1 MNISV
6 FGLGKLGAVLAALY
20 SNKGHN
26 VIGVDKN
33 DEIILKINKKIS
45 PFDEPNL
52 QELIDN
58 SGESLQATLDAN
70 YALDNSDI
78 SFVIV
83 PTPSKEDGSFNNEF
97 VLEVLRAIAKK
108 ISVKQNFH
116 TIILSSTVLPGTCEE
131 IFLIE
136 LEKISNKK
144 AGIDFGFVY
153 SPEFIALGS
162 IVLNMSNP
170 DLILLGATDTKSS
183 QIAEEL
189 LKSVTS
195 NSPVVYRMNLIN
207 AEVVKIAINTYI
219 TTKISFA
226 NMLSELCSKLPN
238 ADGEVVNDAVGGDSR
253 IGKKYFRGAVG
264 FGGPCFP
271 RDNAALTFLME
282 SKGMPAE
289 LPKATNSINSHQIN
303 RVLQIVE
310 SNFSIYEGITILGIA
325 YKPDTPVI
333 EGSQSLL
340 LAEKLLRIGKKVM
353 LHDPLALDP
362 LINFENEY
370 AVFERNLE
378 VAINSS
384 QVLIIMTPW
393 TEYSKLSANLLNG
406 KIIID
411 CWSTLKNIEHPDSKI
426 ISLGKFQESEVG
438 KI

>member
-289 LPKATNSINSHQIN
+289 LPKATNSIN
-303 RVLQIVE
+303 
-310 SNFSIYEGITILGIA
+310 
-325 YKPDTPVI
+325 
-333 EGSQSLL
+333 
-340 LAEKLLRIGKKVM
+340 
-353 LHDPLALDP
+353 
-362 LINFENEY
+362 
-370 AVFERNLE
+370 
-378 VAINSS
+378 
-384 QVLIIMTPW
+384 
-393 TEYSKLSANLLNG
+393 
-406 KIIID
+406 
-411 CWSTLKNIEHPDSKI
+411 
-426 ISLGKFQESEVG
+426 
-438 KI
+438 